1 MDSELPPVL
10 SSASPPDAPVPR
22 KSRTWLVVVLGLA
35 GAALLGILVIVG
47 TGSLFVLT
55 AKELPLSAK
64 DQAALLTIE
73 DVALWSEDFSPDIS
87 MESFSKKRYL
97 DGSYEIDYEFDDPA
111 DEDSPYVMCSIAVE
125 PKGSDA
131 LIAYKAMQA
140 GINIGFAA
148 EGEVE
153 LVERNDLFQWGDASK
168 FSLILS
174 GGAPVGMVFSAR
186 KDIRVFLISVSGIC
200 SDDPVLIE
208 ALLVDHL
215 RALEQLPAP

>member
-1 MDSELPPVL
+1 
-10 SSASPPDAPVPR
+10 
-22 KSRTWLVVVLGLA
+22 LVVVLGLA
-35 GAALLGILVIVG
+35 GAALLGVLVIVG
-47 TGSLFVLT
+47 TGSFYLFLT
-55 AKELPLSAK
+55 AKEQPLSAK
-64 DQAALLTIE
+64 DKAALLTIE
-73 DVALWSEDFSPDIS
+73 DVALWSEDFSLDKS
-87 MESFSKKRYL
+87 LESFSKKRYL

-174 GGAPVGMVFSAR
+174 GGVPVGMVFSAR

>member
-10 SSASPPDAPVPR
+10 PSASPPNTPVPR

-35 GAALLGILVIVG
+35 GAALLGVLVMVG

-55 AKELPLSAK
+55 AKEQPLSVK
-64 DQAALLTIE
+64 DRAALLTVE
-73 DVALWSEDFSPDIS
+73 DVAPWVEGFSPDKS

-97 DGSYEIDYEFDDPA
+97 DGSYEIDYEFDDPVNEEA
-111 DEDSPYVMCSIAVE
+111 PYVMCSIAVE
-125 PKGSDA
+125 PKVSDA
-131 LIAYKAMQA
+131 LISHKAMQA

-148 EGEVE
+148 EGKVE

-186 KDIRVFLISVSGIC
+186 KKRHVFLLSISGVY
-200 SDDPVLIE
+200 SDDSVAIE
-208 ALLVDHL
+208 ELLVKPL
-215 RALEQLPAP
+215 LALERLPAP